1 MLNSVVLM
9 GRLGAAP
16 EPRTT
21 QNGTSVLTFSLAV
34 ERDFA
39 GQDGKRPV
47 DWITCVAWRQTADF
61 IVKYFDKGDQIAVT
75 GRLQVRPWTDQQG
88 NKRTATEVVVD
99 SAYFAGAKR
108 TQQAP
113 PPADADGYEFE
124 EYNGELPF

>member
-75 GRLQVRPWTDQQG
+75 GRMQVRPWTDQQG
-88 NKRTATEVVVD
+88 NKRTATEVVID

-113 PPADADGYEFE
+113 PPADADVYEFE

>member
-21 QNGTSVLTFSLAV
+21 QSGTSVLTFSLAV

-108 TQQAP
+108 TQQSP